1 MNHVTFET
9 AVRLRDAGFPQPE
22 LNNVLGHV
30 FYDRLGRK
38 YLAVWQDNEDSN
50 ILMQPYLHNYSDLK
64 NPMVFAP
71 TATDIMRALPGIS
84 LRWHSFHRVWQT
96 RYKRNENRQAHE
108 NPAEACALVW
118 LRLL

>member
-9 AVRLRDAGFPQPE
+9 AVRLKEAGFPQPE
-22 LNNVLGHV
+22 LTHVLGHI

-38 YLAVWQDNEDSN
+38 YMAVWQDNEDSN

-71 TATDIMRALPGIS
+71 TATDILRELPDYWFVSASTTDPHGLYQTCIDPEDMAAAWLAL
-84 LRWHSFHRVWQT
+84 H
-96 RYKRNENRQAHE
+96 ENRE
-108 NPAEACALVW
+108 
-118 LRLL
+118 